1 MTEVLAIVPA
11 RGGSKGLPGKNL
23 RPLAGH
29 PLIAYSI
36 AAGLQARL
44 VDRVICSTDSEE
56 IAAVARQYGA
66 EVPFMRPSALAQDD
80 SPDIEAFQHVLYEL
94 QAREKYRPDI
104 IVQLRPTSPV
114 RQPGQVD
121 TGIETLLNNPGTDSV
136 RAVAPS
142 PATPYKMWRIESDT
156 LTPLLTIEGVPE
168 PFNMPRQALPEVW
181 WQTGTLD
188 IMRISVIES
197 DSMTGSEIRPFIID
211 PEHAVDI
218 DNIESFARAE
228 RVFAS
233 IKCVKPIIIER

>member
-1 MTEVLAIVPA
+1 MAEVLAIVPA

-23 RPLAGH
+23 RLLAGH

-56 IAAVARQYGA
+56 IAAAARRYGA
-66 EVPFMRPSALAQDD
+66 EVPFMRPAKLARDD
-80 SPDIEAFQHVLYEL
+80 SPDIDAFQHVLTEL
-94 QAREKYRPDI
+94 RTRENYRPGI

-142 PATPYKMWRIESDT
+142 PATPYKMWRIESEI
-156 LTPLLTIEGVPE
+156 LTPILTIDGVPE

-188 IMRISVIES
+188 VMRASVIES
-197 DSMTGSEIRPFIID
+197 GSMTGSEIRPFIID

-228 RVFAS
+228 RVIAS
-233 IKCVKPIIIER
+233 IECVKPSIIES